1 MIQKLFWDSEFF
13 GLPIARIETTPPT
26 RDVIENLFADLHDSG
41 IACGYLHSEVPLAFD
56 LNQLAGGE
64 CRFVEE
70 KLTFVAAATL
80 TNTPSWPVVQLKA
93 KHVTPEEHAQLENLA
108 IASAIHSRFFADD
121 GFPPERVRQ
130 MLQLWM
136 RRSVNG
142 ELADQVLVLRTQ
154 SSLAGM
160 VTLAKK
166 GNRGVIGLLAV
177 DAAHRGQ
184 GYGESLVTEAL
195 AWTRSL
201 GCLECQVSTQAAN
214 GPAVRLY
221 QKRGFS
227 VERREFIYHLW
238 VHPR

>member
-26 RDVIENLFADLHDSG
+26 RDVIENLFSDLHDSG
-41 IACGYLHSEVPLAFD
+41 IACGYLYSEMPLAFD

-70 KLTFVAAATL
+70 KLTLVAAATL
-80 TNTPSWPVVQLKA
+80 TKPPRWPVEHFMA
-93 KHVTPEEHAQLENLA
+93 KHVRPEKHTQLEDLA
-108 IASAIHSRFFADD
+108 IASALHSRFFIDD
-121 GFPPERVRQ
+121 RFPPERVRQ

-142 ELADQVLVLRTQ
+142 ELADRVLVLCTQ

-177 DAAHRGQ
+177 DAGHRGQ
-184 GYGESLVTEAL
+184 GYGESLVREAL
-195 AWTRSL
+195 EWTRNL

-221 QKRGFS
+221 QKQGFS
-227 VERREFIYHLW
+227 VERREFLYHLW
-238 VHPR
+238 VHPS